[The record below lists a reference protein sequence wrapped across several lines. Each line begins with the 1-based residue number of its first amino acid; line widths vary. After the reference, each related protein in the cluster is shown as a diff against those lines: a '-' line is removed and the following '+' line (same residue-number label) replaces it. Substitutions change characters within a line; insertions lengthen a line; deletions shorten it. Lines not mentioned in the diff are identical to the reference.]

1 LPSLVPLDF
10 VEILNTLVDFVLHL
24 DVHLVEIIDQFGLF
38 TYGILFLVVF
48 AETGL
53 IVTPFLPGDS
63 LLFATG
69 AIAALGSL
77 NIWAISVLLF
87 VAAVLG
93 DAANYWVGNIFGQKI
108 VDNPKIKFVNQE
120 HIDKTQQFYKKH
132 GGKTIIL
139 ARFIPLVRTFAPF
152 VAGVG
157 KMEYKRF
164 FTYNVVGG
172 FVWVVLFTSAGF
184 FFGNLKFIQE
194 NFHYAILAIIFLS
207 VIPIVYE
214 FIQHKRSPD
223 VPSVSPGELR
233 KAIKK

>member
-1 LPSLVPLDF
+1 M
-10 VEILNTLVDFVLHL
+10 EILSAMVDFVLHM
-24 DVHLVEIIDQFGLF
+24 DTHLVELVGRFGFL
-38 TYGILFLVVF
+38 TYAILFGIVF

-53 IVTPFLPGDS
+53 IVAPFLPGDS
-63 LLFATG
+63 LLFAAG

-77 NIWAISVLLF
+77 NIWVLATLLF
-87 VAAVLG
+87 VAAILG
-93 DAANYWVGNIFGQKI
+93 DAVNYWVGNILGQKI
-108 VDNPKIKFVNQE
+108 VDNPKIKFINQE

-139 ARFIPLVRTFAPF
+139 ARFIPIVRTFAPF

-172 FVWVVLFTSAGF
+172 FAWVILFTSAGF
-184 FFGNLKFIQE
+184 FFGNLEFIQK
-194 NFHYAILAIIFLS
+194 NFHYAIFVIIFLS
-207 VIPIVYE
+207 LIPVFYE
-214 FIQHKRSPD
+214 YIQHKRNPD
-223 VPSVSPGELR
+223 VPSVAPRELK